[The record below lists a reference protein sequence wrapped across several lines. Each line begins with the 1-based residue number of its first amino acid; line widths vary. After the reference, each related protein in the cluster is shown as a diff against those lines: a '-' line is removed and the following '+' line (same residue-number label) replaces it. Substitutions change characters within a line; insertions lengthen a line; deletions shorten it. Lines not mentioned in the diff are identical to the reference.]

1 MPPTIEFNYPLC
13 AAPLPSLPKSKHLP
27 SFDALPSLES
37 KLGVRGIR
45 MAGALII
52 VLREVFEASLIV
64 GIVLAAT
71 KTLPRRGRYVT
82 GGVLAGVLGAALV
95 AAFAGALSNTLAG
108 AGQEIFNA
116 AILGI
121 AVIMLGWHNI
131 FMARHGGEIGE
142 DMRQLGREVLRGS
155 RSLMAL
161 AIVVAV
167 AVLREGS
174 EVVLFLYGVVLS
186 SGESGLS
193 LVLGGVLGL
202 LLGAGVG
209 AITYKGLAIIPP
221 RHLFK
226 VTSVLIAFMAAGMA
240 AQSVAFLEQA
250 DIATA
255 LGEAVWNTS
264 SVLAD
269 TSIAGRVL
277 HTLLGYTEKPTELQ
291 LLVYLATLGTIFGVM
306 KLFAP
311 RARQSRKLATN

>member
-1 MPPTIEFNYPLC
+1 
-13 AAPLPSLPKSKHLP
+13 
-27 SFDALPSLES
+27 
-37 KLGVRGIR
+37 

-52 VLREVFEASLIV
+52 VLREVFEAGLIV

-71 KTLPRRGRYVT
+71 RTLPRRGRYVT
-82 GGVLAGVLGAALV
+82 GGVLAGILGAALV
-95 AAFAGALSNTLAG
+95 AAFAGALSNALAG
-108 AGQEIFNA
+108 AGQEVFNA

-121 AVIMLGWHNI
+121 AVVMLGWHNI

-142 DMRQLGREVLRGS
+142 DVRQLGREVLSGS
-155 RSLMAL
+155 RSLIAL

-202 LLGAGVG
+202 LLGAGIS
-209 AITYKGLAIIPP
+209 ALTYRGLAVIPP
-221 RHLFK
+221 RYLFK
-226 VTSVLIAFMAAGMA
+226 VTSVMIAFMAAGMA

-255 LGEAVWNTS
+255 LGEAVWNMS
-264 SVLAD
+264 SVLAE
-269 TSIAGRVL
+269 TTIAGRVL

-291 LLVYLATLGTIFGVM
+291 LVVYLATLGTIFGVM

-311 RARQSRKLATN
+311 RARQNRKLVTN